1 MSLLNQFIAVKNVKM
16 ITCMFII
23 FKGEQIKMSTRG
35 PINPALGST
44 GGGIFAPPPSP
55 LQNSVEDVVRQE

>member
-1 MSLLNQFIAVKNVKM
+1 MSLLNQLIAVKNVKM

-44 GGGIFAPPPSP
+44 GGGIFPPPLP
-55 LQNSVEDVVRQE
+55 LQNSVEDVVWQE